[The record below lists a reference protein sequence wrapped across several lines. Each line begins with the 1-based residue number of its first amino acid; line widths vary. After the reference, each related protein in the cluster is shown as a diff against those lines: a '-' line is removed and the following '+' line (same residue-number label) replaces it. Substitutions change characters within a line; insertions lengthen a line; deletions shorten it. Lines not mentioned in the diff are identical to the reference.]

1 MRLGRLIDLVSKVKS
16 DKEEKYNTYHN
27 FKRNIYAIKSYQY
40 LAILRGEKE
49 KALKISFA
57 VQMGGSSYSA
67 SNRNECEDIDKLL
80 DKVLLSQH
88 PKKVQLYNG
97 LKLRELP
104 KSTEKQ
110 TAWKNARKRL
120 RKMAERMWRR
130 QLKHM
135 AEEDAVT
142 TFSENLHQKMLT
154 PPLRYWINDANN
166 EKFGY
171 CEDEQRVI
179 ALDPG
184 FAHGTKVAVLK
195 RSDGKVIDTHTL
207 NMRRSDEAVAALKSI
222 LWSIENHEQDI
233 KYDVIAIGNG
243 HGSQQAIQIVKRAV
257 GDKVSNIKN
266 VIHVDETGAS
276 VYSGKKLN
284 ILVISTFDFS

>member
-1 MRLGRLIDLVSKVKS
+1 M
-16 DKEEKYNTYHN
+16 
-27 FKRNIYAIKSYQY
+27 
-40 LAILRGEKE
+40 AILRGEKE

-57 VQMGGSSYSA
+57 VQISGSRYSA
-67 SNRNECEDIDKLL
+67 SNRNEFEDIDKLL

-88 PKKVQLYNG
+88 PKKVQLYNE

-142 TFSENLHQKMLT
+142 TFSENLNQKMLT
-154 PPLRYWINDANN
+154 PPLRYWVNDADN

-222 LWSIENHEQDI
+222 LWSTDNHEQDI
-233 KYDVIAIGNG
+233 KYDVIAVGNG

-276 VYSGKKLN
+276 VYSGKRSNLLVIYFYSWYRNESNCLN
-284 ILVISTFDFS
+284 IKTFHCSNGTS

>member
-67 SNRNECEDIDKLL
+67 SNRNEGEDIDKLL

-154 PPLRYWINDANN
+154 PPLRYWINDADN

-207 NMRRSDEAVAALKSI
+207 NMRRSDEAVADLKSI

-233 KYDVIAIGNG
+233 KYDVIAVGNG

-276 VYSGKKLN
+276 VYSGKRLN
-284 ILVISTFDFS
+284 ILVISTPCCH

>member
-1 MRLGRLIDLVSKVKS
+1 M
-16 DKEEKYNTYHN
+16 
-27 FKRNIYAIKSYQY
+27 
-40 LAILRGEKE
+40 AILRGEKE

-57 VQMGGSSYSA
+57 VQISGSRYSA

-88 PKKVQLYNG
+88 PKKVQLYNE

-142 TFSENLHQKMLT
+142 TFSENLNQKMLT
-154 PPLRYWINDANN
+154 PPLRYWVNDADN

-222 LWSIENHEQDI
+222 LWSTDNHEQDI
-233 KYDVIAIGNG
+233 KYDVIAVGNG

-276 VYSGKKLN
+276 VYSGKRSNLLVTYTPCFFSWYRNESNCLN
-284 ILVISTFDFS
+284 VKTFHCSNGTS